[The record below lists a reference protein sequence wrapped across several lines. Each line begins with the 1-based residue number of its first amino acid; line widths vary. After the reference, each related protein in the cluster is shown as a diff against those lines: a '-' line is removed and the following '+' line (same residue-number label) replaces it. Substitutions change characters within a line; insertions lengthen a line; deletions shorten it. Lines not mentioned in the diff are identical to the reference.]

1 MATLQTTTAPTVS
14 ASNITSPLAYNNGSL
29 ALIEYSGVI
38 SININ
43 SSVDL
48 ITNNSGY
55 GRMTGYG
62 YFVGATTAANP
73 YGYFSFG
80 VSRYGVLSTNLI
92 SLSSGNYSLSNFQ
105 DPNNVDINSLRFT
118 NNYSSGTYSFS
129 LIIQA
134 AMSATSNVL
143 TRIK

>member
-62 YFVGATTAANP
+62 YFVGATAAANP

-92 SLSSGNYSLSNFQ
+92 SLSSGNYSLSNFKTQ
-105 DPNNVDINSLRFT
+105 IMWISILCDL
-118 NNYSSGTYSFS
+118 
-129 LIIQA
+129 LIITVQ
-134 AMSATSNVL
+134 VHIHFHL
-143 TRIK
+143 LYRLL

>member
-1 MATLQTTTAPTVS
+1 
-14 ASNITSPLAYNNGSL
+14 
-29 ALIEYSGVI
+29 
-38 SININ
+38 
-43 SSVDL
+43 
-48 ITNNSGY
+48 
-55 GRMTGYG
+55 MTGYG

-92 SLSSGNYSLSNFQ
+92 SLSSVNYSLSNFQ
-105 DPNNVDINSLRFT
+105 DPNNPDINSLRFT